1 MAQHEIM
8 KGRYSR
14 YRLFWTKDIYDRQGT
29 GRLFLSAVRDN
40 GDSPVLRGDS
50 PVLCAD
56 SPVLRADSR
65 ASAVNMSEAALAL
78 EQYNDSLERI
88 VHGKKEE
95 RKLYLGNGCS
105 LTACKDH
112 ELELSPMFGN
122 CLVKRLPEGRVFGC
136 LRRHKGYLQTAG
148 LICRED
154 RRPALMNLW
163 ASSGVGRITRAGTMS
178 SPFAGEAHD
187 GEYALRRYVRFVSQE
202 QGQRVW
208 KP

>member
-40 GDSPVLRGDS
+40 CDSPVLRGDS

-65 ASAVNMSEAALAL
+65 AAAVNMSEAALAL

-88 VHGKKEE
+88 VYGKK
-95 RKLYLGNGCS
+95 
-105 LTACKDH
+105 
-112 ELELSPMFGN
+112 
-122 CLVKRLPEGRVFGC
+122 
-136 LRRHKGYLQTAG
+136 
-148 LICRED
+148 
-154 RRPALMNLW
+154 
-163 ASSGVGRITRAGTMS
+163 SS
-178 SPFAGEAHD
+178 
-187 GEYALRRYVRFVSQE
+187 
-202 QGQRVW
+202 
-208 KP
+208 